1 MKFLGDM
8 GISPKSTE
16 FLQTLGY
23 DAVHLLDQD
32 LERLPDS
39 EIMEKALTEG
49 RIVLTH
55 DLGFGDL
62 LAASG
67 ERLPSIIIFRLQNM
81 KPQNVN
87 RYLQAIISQY
97 SNELKQGVVVSVTE
111 ARIRIRDL
119 PLSKSQ

>member
-8 GISPKSTE
+8 GISPRSTD
-16 FLQTLGY
+16 FLKTLGY
-23 DAVHLLDQD
+23 DAVHLLDQG

-39 EIMEKALTEG
+39 EIMEKALAEG

-67 ERLPSIIIFRLQNM
+67 DRLPSVIIFRLQNM

-87 RYLQAIISQY
+87 RYLQAIIAQY
-97 SNELKQGVVVSVTE
+97 SNELEQGVVVSVTE
-111 ARIRIRDL
+111 ARIRVRDL

>member
-16 FLQTLGY
+16 FLQALGY
-23 DAVHLLDQD
+23 NAVHLLDQG

-67 ERLPSIIIFRLQNM
+67 ERLPSVIIFRLQNM

-111 ARIRIRDL
+111 ARIRVRDL

>member
-23 DAVHLLDQD
+23 DAVHLLQG

-67 ERLPSIIIFRLQNM
+67 ERLPSVIIFRLQNM
-81 KPQNVN
+81 TPQNVN

-111 ARIRIRDL
+111 ARIRVRDL
-119 PLSKSQ
+119 PLSKS

>member
-8 GISPKSTE
+8 GISPKSKE
-16 FLQTLGY
+16 FLQALGY
-23 DAVHLLDQD
+23 DAVHLLDQG

-67 ERLPSIIIFRLQNM
+67 ERLPSVIIFRLQNM

-97 SNELKQGVVVSVTE
+97 SNELEQGVVVSVTE
-111 ARIRIRDL
+111 ARIRVRDL